1 MAYQDPY
8 KPSDVKREG
17 NSYSGMNVTGDNI
30 TINGKT
36 PGGGF
41 MVAGGLAARA
51 LQQAPAATPNAGAP
65 AGALTNAANQSQAAP
80 ALSGSPQPGQIEQP
94 AQGLAARA
102 LAQQSSQNQQS
113 PVGAGNVTR
122 QGNSYSGTNVT
133 GDNISING
141 QTPGGGFMVSG
152 GLAARA
158 MAQQRSASQRSP
170 VGMTVEQAQQQG
182 LIGERVGYNP
192 AYDQRINGGRVYNP
206 AYDQEINESG
216 MGGGLAARAMAQAAM
231 QQREPYNPNVGSS
244 SQWMGDL
251 RDPRNLALRN
261 ASVGSTIFRNKGEE
275 MMANKA
281 RQARIAGVQAAI
293 GSQMH
298 DAQQAE
304 TERYQSNNTLAGNLG
319 AEQMRQD
326 GENQRSLAQM
336 ALEQQKART
345 AAAQW
350 GVENRGR
357 SLVQAMQEQIATEQ
371 DPTKRKSLV
380 QHMRDIEGREST
392 MAVPSGYRRSQDGQG
407 LEYIP
412 GGPADPRNKAAGPL
426 NEGQSK
432 ALNFGA
438 RMQEAGRNLDELAA
452 NGVQRP
458 SDIKNAADAVGLGW
472 AANWAQS
479 PQQQQVEQSQRDFV
493 NAVLRKESGAA
504 ISNSEF
510 DNARKQYFPQLGD
523 DAQVIEQKR
532 KNRELATRGMLA
544 EVPDGQNRAQQVIG
558 GGNASQQ
565 QQRKVVRTG
574 TINGRRVV
582 QYEDGGVSYAD

>member
-1 MAYQDPY
+1 
-8 KPSDVKREG
+8 
-17 NSYSGMNVTGDNI
+17 
-30 TINGKT
+30 
-36 PGGGF
+36 
-41 MVAGGLAARA
+41 
-51 LQQAPAATPNAGAP
+51 
-65 AGALTNAANQSQAAP
+65 
-80 ALSGSPQPGQIEQP
+80 
-94 AQGLAARA
+94 
-102 LAQQSSQNQQS
+102 
-113 PVGAGNVTR
+113 
-122 QGNSYSGTNVT
+122 
-133 GDNISING
+133 
-141 QTPGGGFMVSG
+141 
-152 GLAARA
+152 
-158 MAQQRSASQRSP
+158 
-170 VGMTVEQAQQQG
+170 
-182 LIGERVGYNP
+182 
-192 AYDQRINGGRVYNP
+192 
-206 AYDQEINESG
+206 
-216 MGGGLAARAMAQAAM
+216 
-231 QQREPYNPNVGSS
+231 
-244 SQWMGDL
+244 
-251 RDPRNLALRN
+251 
-261 ASVGSTIFRNKGEE
+261 
-275 MMANKA
+275 
-281 RQARIAGVQAAI
+281 
-293 GSQMH
+293 
-298 DAQQAE
+298 
-304 TERYQSNNTLAGNLG
+304 
-319 AEQMRQD
+319 
-326 GENQRSLAQM
+326 
-336 ALEQQKART
+336 
-345 AAAQW
+345 
-350 GVENRGR
+350 
-357 SLVQAMQEQIATEQ
+357 
-371 DPTKRKSLV
+371 
-380 QHMRDIEGREST
+380 MRDIEGREST